1 MDLITVVTRE
11 LALWAGE
18 VCTLFQG
25 SLLRSER
32 PLHIYFL
39 HPTFP
44 ATIPFSLSPHYYHHL
59 CLPWLGAQRPRGTS
73 LAGLFLDD
81 RKEVT
86 VVYFV
91 DLARLG
97 LNFFYYSLHKLD

>member
-1 MDLITVVTRE
+1 ME
-11 LALWAGE
+11 LNGRAG
-18 VCTLFQG
+18 
-25 SLLRSER
+25 
-32 PLHIYFL
+32 
-39 HPTFP
+39 
-44 ATIPFSLSPHYYHHL
+44 
-59 CLPWLGAQRPRGTS
+59 LPWLVF
-73 LAGLFLDD
+73 FLDD

>member
-11 LALWAGE
+11 LALRAGE

-32 PLHIYFL
+32 PLHIYLSTSPPHFPRNHFPF
-39 HPTFP
+39 HPIITTTF
-44 ATIPFSLSPHYYHHL
+44 A
-59 CLPWLGAQRPRGTS
+59 CLWLGAQRPRGTS

-81 RKEVT
+81 WKEVT

-91 DLARLG
+91 DWVLI
-97 LNFFYYSLHKLD
+97 SSITHTID